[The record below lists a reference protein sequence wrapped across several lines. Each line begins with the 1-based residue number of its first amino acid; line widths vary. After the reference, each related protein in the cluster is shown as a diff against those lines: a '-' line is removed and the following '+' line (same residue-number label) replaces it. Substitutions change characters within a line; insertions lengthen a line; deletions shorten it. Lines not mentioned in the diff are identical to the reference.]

1 MYKMEK
7 IVINLVILKLKKI
20 KFHQH
25 KGTIWIKII
34 DNNKIEVSNKLSFR
48 KKGFKYFIGY
58 KDPKIRPLC
67 IFLPKKSAYR
77 KEFDGTKH
85 MSFLIKD
92 DKLLKKYNEICEKV
106 SRKNLIVNQ
115 YTIKI
120 SKN

>member
-1 MYKMEK
+1 
-7 IVINLVILKLKKI
+7 
-20 KFHQH
+20 
-25 KGTIWIKII
+25 
-34 DNNKIEVSNKLSFR
+34 
-48 KKGFKYFIGY
+48 
-58 KDPKIRPLC
+58 
-67 IFLPKKSAYR
+67 
-77 KEFDGTKH
+77 